1 MKTELDSVRLLFI
14 FTRKVYSNLSLQEE
28 GLKLSVLKGNE
39 VIEFAQFLHFLELL
53 KWDALNAWV
62 SLLLESEVL
71 EGFFSVL
78 SLSDRVETIGIAQ
91 LQGSIDFGLSPV
103 LF

>member
-14 FTRKVYSNLSLQEE
+14 FTRKVYLNLSLQEE

-53 KWDALNAWV
+53 K
-62 SLLLESEVL
+62 
-71 EGFFSVL
+71 
-78 SLSDRVETIGIAQ
+78 
-91 LQGSIDFGLSPV
+91 
-103 LF
+103 